1 MPATQTGAYTTMPYN
16 LDLSEAGYS
25 VNLRTANLFAAERAG
40 FTPRFAARFS
50 EKSLASPRFAAGLR
64 KRFLRDCLITAEP
77 LIETARL
84 TFAE

>member
-1 MPATQTGAYTTMPYN
+1 MPYTI
-16 LDLSEAGYS
+16 DLSEACFS

-40 FTPRFAARFS
+40 FTSRFAARFS
-50 EKSLASPRFAAGLR
+50 EKSLASPRFAATLR

-77 LIETARL
+77 LIEISRL